1 MRLRLPA
8 ALAPGW
14 PHRPPP
20 LPAHGTDEPVGV
32 ALAQQG
38 VTQQALRWE
47 EELLKRGAHVRLP
60 RA

>member
-1 MRLRLPA
+1 MWFGLA
-8 ALAPGW
+8 ATLTPRRA
-14 PHRPPP
+14 HRPPP

-38 VTQQALRWE
+38 VTQQALRGE